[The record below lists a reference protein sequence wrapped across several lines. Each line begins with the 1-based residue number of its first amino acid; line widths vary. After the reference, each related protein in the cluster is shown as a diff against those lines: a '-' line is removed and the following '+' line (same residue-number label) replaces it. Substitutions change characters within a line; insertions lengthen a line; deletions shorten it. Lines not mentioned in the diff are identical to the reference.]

1 MIGVSLLPLSA
12 IQILEQVQHEID
24 ALDQDSNLPARPI
37 EPGR

>member
-24 ALDQDSNLPARPI
+24 AMDQVCNLPA
-37 EPGR
+37 